1 MTFSQTKH
9 FFDFSAH
16 SSFPWPWK
24 KVSLTIVNPVRWNF
38 CEIWIKIPT
47 FSFRKIVSTMLF
59 VAWGSL
65 CLGLNVITTNRTF
78 CESRCSQARRLL
90 RRSRSNPSSWLRPAS
105 LCRNPTS
112 SFCLCF
118 SINACLI
125 SNCCFVR
132 RWCVLR
138 PRPVRPARISI
149 GTGSERPDPV
159 MDNGCLHIPEPD
171 SYHST
176 VWCHY
181 VNAVDFLPNPSRHA
195 IAHPWGRVMK
205 CRLYVKILIYV
216 LPQLQQHVQC
226 CRQYHVIFHWTA
238 W

>member
-1 MTFSQTKH
+1 MKF
-9 FFDFSAH
+9 
-16 SSFPWPWK
+16 
-24 KVSLTIVNPVRWNF
+24 LWNLNQNTNIF
-38 CEIWIKIPT
+38 IQENSVDNVI
-47 FSFRKIVSTMLF
+47 L
-59 VAWGSL
+59 AWGSL

-216 LPQLQQHVQC
+216 LPQLQQHVQQGVQFM
-226 CRQYHVIFHWTA
+226 RTMRTRDGGRKLIGGAEMVPLNPFQ
-238 W
+238 